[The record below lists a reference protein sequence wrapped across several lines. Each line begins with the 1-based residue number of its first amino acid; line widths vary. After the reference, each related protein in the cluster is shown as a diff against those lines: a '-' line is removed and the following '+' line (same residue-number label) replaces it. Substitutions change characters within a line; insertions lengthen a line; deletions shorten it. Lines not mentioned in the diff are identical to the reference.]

1 MNHVVFSHLL
11 GLLLFFLALLFFS
24 LLPVF
29 SLSLSFFFFL
39 AEEEEEVLG
48 VGVAAREGEADLEE
62 LPWSSLPVGAP
73 PPMNPP
79 YRLR

>member
-1 MNHVVFSHLL
+1 MDHVFFSHLL

-39 AEEEEEVLG
+39 AEEEEVLG
-48 VGVAAREGEADLEE
+48 VGVAAREGEADLDE
-62 LPWSSLPVGAP
+62 LPWSSLPGGAP